1 MLLNPQPE
9 FNARGKDFGMTDLT
23 TTPRYYSRG
32 IAYGDVKGATKN
44 SPVKIARQ
52 EFATR
57 IFNAYLDDEGR
68 YCEYLLTEQ
77 PGAPRFYDN
86 S

>member
-1 MLLNPQPE
+1 MFDNSAPQE
-9 FNARGKDFGMTDLT
+9 
-23 TTPRYYSRG
+23 YYSRG

-52 EFATR
+52 EFVTR
-57 IFNAYLDDEGR
+57 IFNAHLDDEGR

>member
-1 MLLNPQPE
+1 MFDSSAPQE
-9 FNARGKDFGMTDLT
+9 
-23 TTPRYYSRG
+23 YYSRG
-32 IAYGDVKGATKN
+32 IAYGDVKGVTKN

-52 EFATR
+52 EFVTR
-57 IFNAYLDDEGR
+57 ILNVDLDDEGR

-77 PGAPRFYDN
+77 PGVSRFYDN